1 MVIFPGSIRP
11 VVTRRSYAVVAVAL
25 VVLLA
30 GAGVAAALG
39 GTTGASQPTTDGAST
54 ITVGASGSAQTA
66 PDRAVVRVAVVTTA
80 DSATETRERLAA
92 NVSAMRD
99 SLAEAGV
106 DDSQIRTTRYDLSQN
121 YEARDNPEAPDYR
134 GYHGFQITLNDTDEV
149 GTVIDAA
156 VEGGAT
162 RVENVQFT
170 LSEERTRELRSEA
183 LEDAMSNA
191 RGQASTLA
199 GASDLTLDGVADV
212 STTQG
217 YGGLVAY
224 QAATA
229 DAGGTSVESGPVS
242 VNVQVQVTFNATE
255 A

>member
-1 MVIFPGSIRP
+1 M
-11 VVTRRSYAVVAVAL
+11 TRRSYAVVAVAL
-25 VVLLA
+25 AVLLA

-39 GTTGASQPTTDGAST
+39 GTTGASQPTTDGTST
-54 ITVGASGSAQTA
+54 ITVGASGSAETT
-66 PDRAVVRVAVVTTA
+66 PDRAVLRVAVVTTG
-80 DSATETRERLAA
+80 DSATEVREQLAE

-99 SLAEAGV
+99 ALAEAGV
-106 DDSQIRTTRYDLSQN
+106 NDAQIRTARYDLSQN
-121 YEARDNPEAPDYR
+121 YEARENPEAPEYR
-134 GYHGFQITLNDTDEV
+134 GYHGFHITLNDTDAV

-162 RVENVQFT
+162 RVEDVRFT
-170 LSEERTRELRSEA
+170 LSEEQSRELRSEA

-191 RGQASTLA
+191 RGQAATLA

-212 STTQG
+212 STTEG
-217 YGGLVAY
+217 YGGPVAY
-224 QAATA
+224 RAATA

-242 VNVQVQVTFNATE
+242 VNVQVQVTFNATD

>member
-1 MVIFPGSIRP
+1 M
-11 VVTRRSYAVVAVAL
+11 TRRSYAAVAAAL
-25 VVLLA
+25 AVLLV
-30 GAGVAAALG
+30 GGGVAAALG

-54 ITVGASGSAQTA
+54 ITVGASGSAETT

-80 DSATETRERLAA
+80 DSATEARDRLAS

-99 SLAEAGV
+99 ALAEAGV
-106 DDSQIRTTRYDLSQN
+106 DDAQIRTTRYDLSQN
-121 YEARDNPEAPDYR
+121 YEARENPSAPDYR
-134 GYHGFQITLNDTDEV
+134 AYHGFQITLNDTDAV

-162 RVENVQFT
+162 RVENVRFT
-170 LSEERTRELRSEA
+170 LSEERSRELRSEA

-199 GASDLTLDGVADV
+199 GASGLALDGVADV
-212 STTQG
+212 STTER
-217 YGGLVAY
+217 YGGPVAY
-224 QAATA
+224 QTAAG
-229 DAGGTSVESGPVS
+229 DAAGTSVESGPVS

>member
-1 MVIFPGSIRP
+1 M
-11 VVTRRSYAVVAVAL
+11 TQRSYAVVAVAL
-25 VVLLA
+25 AVLLA

-39 GTTGASQPTTDGAST
+39 GTTGASQPTTDGTST
-54 ITVGASGSAQTA
+54 ITVGASGSAETT
-66 PDRAVVRVAVVTTA
+66 PDRAVLRVAVVTTG
-80 DSATETRERLAA
+80 DSATEVREGLAA
-92 NVSAMRD
+92 NVSSMRD
-99 SLAEAGV
+99 ALAEAGV
-106 DDSQIRTTRYDLSQN
+106 DDAQIRTARYDLSQN
-121 YEARDNPEAPDYR
+121 HEARENPNAPEYR
-134 GYHGFQITLNDTDEV
+134 GYHGFQITLNDTDAV

-162 RVENVQFT
+162 RVEDVQFT
-170 LSEERTRELRSEA
+170 LSEEQSRELRSEA

-191 RGQASTLA
+191 RGQATTLA

-212 STTQG
+212 STTER
-217 YGGLVAY
+217 YGGPVAY

-242 VNVQVQVTFNATE
+242 VSVQVQVTFNATD

>member
-1 MVIFPGSIRP
+1 
-11 VVTRRSYAVVAVAL
+11 VTRRSYAVVAVAL
-25 VVLLA
+25 AVLLA

-54 ITVGASGSAQTA
+54 ITVGASGSAETT
-66 PDRAVVRVAVVTTA
+66 PDRAVVQVAVVTTA
-80 DSATETRERLAA
+80 DSATAARERLAS
-92 NVSAMRD
+92 NVSAMREA
-99 SLAEAGV
+99 LAEAGV
-106 DDSQIRTTRYDLSQN
+106 DDAQIRTTRYDLSQN
-121 YEARDNPEAPDYR
+121 YEARENPSAPDYR
-134 GYHGFQITLNDTDEV
+134 GYHGFQITLNEIDSV

-162 RVENVQFT
+162 RVENVRFT
-170 LSEERTRELRSEA
+170 LSEERSRELRTEA

-199 GASDLTLDGVADV
+199 DASNLALDGVADV
-212 STTQG
+212 STTEG
-217 YGGLVAY
+217 YGGPVPYRVEA
-224 QAATA
+224 A

-242 VNVQVQVTFNATE
+242 VNVQVQVTFNATD